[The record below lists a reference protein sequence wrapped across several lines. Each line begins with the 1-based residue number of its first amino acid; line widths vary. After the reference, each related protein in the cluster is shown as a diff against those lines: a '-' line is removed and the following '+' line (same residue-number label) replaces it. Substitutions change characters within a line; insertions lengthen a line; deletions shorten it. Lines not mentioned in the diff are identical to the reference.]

1 MSPVSKDLA
10 IGAIVLG
17 ACLTLVGFAFL
28 KPGSDEEPGE
38 GPKRPPAEQ
47 AQRPP
52 GGGVGSDDVA
62 EGGDRIDDT
71 IGNLLADN
79 ANQVAEEREREQPID
94 IEEVIGGSRHERSPA
109 PHGDGGASESTGP
122 LPAPAPGPA
131 QEGDRNGGERPNP
144 ASDES
149 EPLGPSRRI
158 HVVAAGETYQTISER
173 YYGTTREWRRIADAN
188 DIGEYDLRVGMKLE
202 IPKAPRAGG
211 ESGRGTGGSGQRT
224 HVVAAGETYQTI
236 SERYYGTT
244 REWRRIADANDIGEY
259 DLRVGMKLRIPP
271 APADDRRAA
280 ADGSAGA
287 AGRVVHVVAAHEFL
301 GDISLKYYGTT
312 RRWQQI
318 ADANGIE
325 DPTSLKEGTRLVIP
339 RLSHEADGRTPVVA
353 TIPVG
358 TSHTVSSGET
368 LETIS
373 RRYLG
378 KKSRWRQIA
387 AANPGID
394 PRRLMVGQKI
404 LIPRVERPETL
415 VPTGSRETAP
425 APASA
430 PRPETGRREPATPPD
445 RDPGELIRP
454 VIPPPSAEES
464 DDPAPLPWE

>member
-158 HVVAAGETYQTISER
+158 
-173 YYGTTREWRRIADAN
+173 
-188 DIGEYDLRVGMKLE
+188 
-202 IPKAPRAGG
+202 
-211 ESGRGTGGSGQRT
+211 